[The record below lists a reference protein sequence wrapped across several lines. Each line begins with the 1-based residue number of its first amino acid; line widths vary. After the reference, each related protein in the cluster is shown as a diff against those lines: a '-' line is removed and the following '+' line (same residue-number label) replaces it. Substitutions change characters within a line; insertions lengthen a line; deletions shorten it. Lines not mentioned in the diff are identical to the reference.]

1 MKSLKSKAF
10 IYGLLFTFIIA
21 VISLLGSKLP
31 FLDKIGALTIAI
43 LIAILYRHFKGYPE
57 AYRSGIA
64 FSSKRLLK
72 LAIILYGL
80 KLNIYD
86 VIGKGSDLVLI
97 DIGVILFSIG
107 LMLLLNKYIKGD
119 KNLILLLGIG
129 TGVCG
134 AAAIAAVSPILK
146 SREKDSAIS
155 IGIVALIGTIFSLAY
170 TVIYSIFTISPE
182 VFGVWSG
189 TSLHEIAHV
198 ILASDFS
205 GQEALSMG
213 LLGKLGRVFLLI
225 PLSIILIMRKKSHSE
240 NEKKR
245 IDVPYFL
252 LGFVMMALFHTY
264 VSLPHMVM
272 QIIDNITTI
281 CLLMAMVALG
291 LNVSFKDLKDRAFKP
306 LIAVIIVS
314 ICLSTVTFIVAKYF
328 YS

>member
-134 AAAIAAVSPILK
+134 AAAIAAVSP
-146 SREKDSAIS
+146 
-155 IGIVALIGTIFSLAY
+155 
-170 TVIYSIFTISPE
+170 E

-225 PLSIILIMRKKSHSE
+225 PLSIILILIMRKKSHSE